1 MMTNTHPS
9 AVLRSDDINAD
20 HGPGVAVGVGQA
32 LRIGTDAS
40 IDTIDL
46 TPSDTGTFG
55 VTIREAI
62 GCRLYAVTDATTHI
76 DMWTDDEG
84 FPDPGDVEMVAET
97 LNPLATLLLA
107 EYRTIYQPYFGVALF
122 TGRRGEHTAGLDAVQ
137 LADLRARAEAL
148 AGQPERLEAFRRRVI
163 AAAARQR

>member
-1 MMTNTHPS
+1 MTNTHP
-9 AVLRSDDINAD
+9 AAILRSDDINAD
-20 HGPGVAVGVGQA
+20 HEPGVAVGVGQA
-32 LRIGTDAS
+32 LRIGVDAS

-62 GCRLYAVTDATTHI
+62 GCRLYTITDATEHI

-84 FPDPGDVEMVAET
+84 FPESSDVELVAET

-107 EYRTIYQPYFGVALF
+107 EYRTIYQPYFGVAVF
-122 TGRRGEHTAGLDAVQ
+122 TGRRGEHVAGLDPAQ

-148 AGQPERLEAFRRRVI
+148 AGRPEWLEALRRRVI
-163 AAAARQR
+163 AAASRQR